1 MTDTTLEGQDPA
13 ALARVLARVG
23 PLDDPDHPRPL
34 LTLEEFFEG
43 NDHPGSIGYNLSELS
58 SPQEMYEVLRGIRS
72 RPGVH
77 DARVQAQDLEGDW
90 PSSDSV
96 WIITDAGTDQA
107 TVMSWFPEDLAP
119 DEIEAHADLTE
130 LDEPVEPHEMPP
142 GTVAV
147 LAWYD

>member
-43 NDHPGSIGYNLSELS
+43 NDDSG
-58 SPQEMYEVLRGIRS
+58 
-72 RPGVH
+72 GVH
-77 DARVQAQDLEGDW
+77 DARVQAKDLEGDW

>member
-43 NDHPGSIGYNLSELS
+43 NDDPG
-58 SPQEMYEVLRGIRS
+58 
-72 RPGVH
+72 GVH
-77 DARVQAQDLEGDW
+77 DARVQAKDLEGDW

-96 WIITDAGTDQA
+96 WIIADAGTDRA

-130 LDEPVEPHEMPP
+130 LDEPVEPYEMPP